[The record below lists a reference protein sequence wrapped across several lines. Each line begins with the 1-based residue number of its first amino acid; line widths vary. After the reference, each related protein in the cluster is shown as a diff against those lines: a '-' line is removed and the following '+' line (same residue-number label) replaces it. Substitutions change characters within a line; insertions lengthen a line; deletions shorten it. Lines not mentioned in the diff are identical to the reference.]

1 MLNFLTTHTHKDN
14 YKKGSGRK
22 LWEDMDMFTALIVVY
37 TYISKLIESHSLNI
51 SFLHVNHVSI
61 KLGIIVGTSRDHKE
75 AFGMLL
81 MSYLMIWVL
90 VKQM

>member
-22 LWEDMDMFTALIVVY
+22 LWEAMDMFMALIVVY

-51 SFLHVNHVSI
+51 LAFSMSI
-61 KLGIIVGTSRDHKE
+61 MSQYSWESLLGLGGITKR
-75 AFGMLL
+75 LL
-81 MSYLMIWVL
+81 GCC
-90 VKQM
+90 